1 MVRLLYKNS
10 YTRRADGFLD
20 TAAIS
25 NVGQYLSIDS
35 RPVSC
40 NRGTLKEIVSMYKSY
55 LKSSSSIASH
65 EKLINPFLCL
75 NLCCPP
81 GSYDPNLEPA
91 KDNVLFT
98 DVEGVLQT
106 VERFFTHMY
115 GKKEAVA
122 AKGTMSRHVED
133 QEEGFELLLNRKS
146 RVSEHDVAP
155 SIPRGRSKTP
165 SFRQS
170 STTAP
175 GDDLFLEGSLHSPTQ
190 ERQAESG
197 TTASLADSADRLE
210 SATRSLEEQR
220 TRRRA
225 WKSTMYDA
233 DEDDDIVP
241 EDVGELYYAMPEE
254 DDELAA
260 KDVTL
265 NNPWTIA
272 KMNASIKPRVPV
284 PKLQKSGAVEK
295 YGQPLTPA
303 RSGTERNMRGNPE
316 DKTYSASPSILRG
329 SSSPIHL
336 PSPASTLHSAHE
348 FSSPT
353 RLPFSTNPWARNQNI
368 TGASSPADLQEEGDG
383 IGGVG
388 GHLRTVANTSAS
400 GFVSAR
406 SLPMGTPLAN
416 IPDVSQ
422 RPRKQQQRKQGWQ
435 QKHGAGPQKPFVAPI
450 QRSQRASSETPLTQQ
465 TPQAHDQQP
474 HRTTGDLDNR
484 PILRQEREALGQ
496 VGGRSSTQ
504 SSGSMHPDLAV
515 TMNFESRKEAAMQ
528 KRRTQLQQQ
537 KLDQLLHRS
546 TEPQSGPSTSSNSP
560 HENRYKKAIAA
571 LNSTEDPFEHH
582 KSPFAKGDPR
592 GYLARDLQVEDRD
605 EQKDNTPQSHTLKR
619 RKTAHIPFE
628 SIPTGEA
635 LHNLMITVNTSK
647 RDPID
652 EGTKFAEHDEYIRS
666 GEHPDGFDCTIEDAR
681 SWDTIL
687 QNLIESKLE
696 EEHGH
701 TQGVSFDLWA
711 LLQRHDKSRE
721 ESVAI
726 SDA

>member
-1 MVRLLYKNS
+1 MVRLLHKDS

-20 TAAIS
+20 IAAIS
-25 NVGQYLSIDS
+25 NVRQYLSIDS
-35 RPVSC
+35 RPVLC
-40 NRGTLKEIVSMYKSY
+40 NRGTLKEVVSIYKSY

-65 EKLINPFLCL
+65 EKLLNPFLCL

-106 VERFFTHMY
+106 VERFFTHVY

-122 AKGTMSRHVED
+122 AKGTMPRHVED

-155 SIPRGRSKTP
+155 SISRGRSKTP
-165 SFRQS
+165 SYRQS

-175 GDDLFLEGSLHSPTQ
+175 GDDLFLEGSLDSPTQ
-190 ERQAESG
+190 ERQAVPG
-197 TTASLADSADRLE
+197 TTASLADSAYRLE
-210 SATRSLEEQR
+210 SARRCLEEQP

-233 DEDDDIVP
+233 DEDEDIDL
-241 EDVGELYYAMPEE
+241 EDVGELHYAMPEE

-272 KMNASIKPRVPV
+272 KMNASIKPRIPV

-295 YGQPLTPA
+295 HGQPLTPA
-303 RSGTERNMRGNPE
+303 RSSTEKKTRGSPE
-316 DKTYSASPSILRG
+316 DETCSASPSILRG

-336 PSPASTLHSAHE
+336 PSPASTLRSGHE

-353 RLPFSTNPWARNQNI
+353 RLPFSTNPWVRNRKI
-368 TGASSPADLQEEGDG
+368 TGATSPADLQEEGDG
-383 IGGVG
+383 VGGVD
-388 GHLRTVANTSAS
+388 GHIQTVANTSAS

-422 RPRKQQQRKQGWQ
+422 RPREQQQRKQGWQ
-435 QKHGAGPQKPFVAPI
+435 QEQGAGPQKPFVPPI
-450 QRSQRASSETPLTQQ
+450 KRSQRASSETPLAQQ
-465 TPQAHDQQP
+465 HPRAHDQQP
-474 HRTTGDLDNR
+474 HRTTEDLGNH

-496 VGGRSSTQ
+496 MGCK
-504 SSGSMHPDLAV
+504 GSMQTSASTHPDLAV
-515 TMNFESRKEAAMQ
+515 TLNFESRKEAAMQ
-528 KRRTQLQQQ
+528 KRTQLQQQ
-537 KLDQLLHRS
+537 TLDQLLHRS
-546 TEPQSGPSTSSNSP
+546 TQPQRSPSPSSNSP
-560 HENRYKKAIAA
+560 YKNRYKKAIAA

-582 KSPFAKGDPR
+582 KSPFGKGDPR
-592 GYLARDLQVEDRD
+592 GYLARDLQAEDRA
-605 EQKDNTPQSHTLKR
+605 QSHTLKR
-619 RKTAHIPFE
+619 RKTAHMPFE

-647 RDPID
+647 RDPVD
-652 EGTKFAEHDEYIRS
+652 EGKKFAEYDDYIRS
-666 GEHPDGFDCTIEDAR
+666 GEHPDGFDCTIEDAQL
-681 SWDTIL
+681 WDTTL

-696 EEHGH
+696 KEHGH

-711 LLQRHDKSRE
+711 LLRRHDNSRE